1 MSRLARAWLALA
13 LGVLWFWGGPAEG
26 LAERVAR
33 ARAEE
38 LRSEGAG
45 LAVEGVLRAAD
56 GDPDALPRGA
66 AALALA
72 EHLRA
77 ALSHEDHTAR
87 WSEGALALL
96 DDAQRAAV
104 KAGADRPPLPP
115 SRSNPRT
122 PAELV
127 RLVERLSAQ
136 VGAVSDPPP
145 PPPDQDPLP
154 GLSPVARARGLLT
167 LVESGSPP
175 LSPAQARAI
184 QAAALGG
191 VRAHEALYAE
201 VNLILSALDPTLLA
215 SMPRL
220 GERHDP
226 ARAEA
231 ALSALRRRGE

>member
-1 MSRLARAWLALA
+1 MSRLTRALIAAA
-13 LGVLWFWGGPAEG
+13 LGLFWFWGGPAEQ
-26 LAERVAR
+26 LAEDISR

-45 LAVEGVLRAAD
+45 LAVEVILRAAD
-56 GDPDALPRGA
+56 DAPDALPRGEE
-66 AALALA
+66 ALALA

-77 ALSHEDHTAR
+77 ALQHEDHTAR

-96 DDAQRAAV
+96 DDDQRASV
-104 KAGADRPPLPP
+104 KLGADRPPLPP

-127 RLVERLSAQ
+127 RLVELLSAQ
-136 VGAVSDPPP
+136 VGAVSNPPP

-154 GLSPVARARGLLT
+154 GLSPVARARGLLA
-167 LVESGSPP
+167 LVEAGSPP
-175 LSPAQARAI
+175 LTPAQARAI

-201 VNLILSALDPTLLA
+201 VSVILNSLDPSLLA
-215 SMPRL
+215 SLPRL

-226 ARAEA
+226 NRAEA
-231 ALSALRRRGE
+231 ALAALRRRGG

>member
-1 MSRLARAWLALA
+1 MSRLTRALLAAA
-13 LGVLWFWGGPAEG
+13 LGALWFWGGPAEG
-26 LAERVAR
+26 LADRIAR

-45 LAVEGVLRAAD
+45 LAVEVILRAAD
-56 GDPDALPRGA
+56 DAPEALPRGA
-66 AALALA
+66 EALALA
-72 EHLRA
+72 ECLSA
-77 ALSHEDHTAR
+77 ALAHEDHTAR
-87 WSEGALALL
+87 WSEGALATL

-104 KAGADRPPLPP
+104 KAGAERPALPP
-115 SRSNPRT
+115 SRANPRT

-127 RLVERLSAQ
+127 RLVELLSAQ

-145 PPPDQDPLP
+145 PTPDQDPLP

-167 LVESGSPP
+167 LVETGSPP

-184 QAAALGG
+184 QAAALAG

-201 VNLILSALDPTLLA
+201 VSHILNALDPALLE
-215 SMPRL
+215 SLPRL

-226 ARAEA
+226 NRAEA
-231 ALSALRRRGE
+231 ALAALRRRGG